1 MWKSVGISI
10 SSTSEGATPDERD
23 RGRTRIPDRDH
34 AGATVS
40 AATPAPD
47 GAAAPADIQALATR
61 PAASSAPVL
70 PEGCEPRRF
79 RSDAAADR
87 AMRRLLRVD
96 GLDRSASAGAHR
108 AFRTSV
114 LVSAVR
120 CLIKYLAIPVLF
132 PRLSLSGWVAAPVG
146 IVLCVIAVVNGVVS
160 VRRFWVADH
169 PRRWMYTAFM
179 GVVFVI
185 LAVAMVAEIHR
196 MGVM

>member
-1 MWKSVGISI
+1 M
-10 SSTSEGATPDERD
+10 ST
-23 RGRTRIPDRDH
+23 
-34 AGATVS
+34 V
-40 AATPAPD
+40 TPAPG
-47 GAAAPADIQALATR
+47 GAADSAGTHAVATR
-61 PAASSAPVL
+61 PAVSPEPVG
-70 PEGCEPRRF
+70 PDEYEPRRF
-79 RSDAAADR
+79 RSHSAADR

-96 GLDRSASAGAHR
+96 GLDRNADAGAHR

-120 CLIKYLAIPVLF
+120 CLITYLAIPVLF
-132 PRLSLSGWVAAPVG
+132 PLLSLSGWVAAPIG

-185 LAVAMVAEIHR
+185 LAVAMVSELHR
-196 MGVM
+196 MGFRACQTSTSGFHFIACTFQISFGLNFRNDRFL